1 MLYIIL
7 GQGVA
12 DLIPI
17 SILERIISED
27 VGLKGVLVSLIM
39 FLVHRLYKNE
49 EKIEKLITEHKEK
62 IDEERLKLEKCKD
75 DMREKELNFLRE
87 MIKGN
92 KNGKNFDE

>member
-7 GQGVA
+7 GQGVT

-17 SILERIISED
+17 SILERIVSED

-49 EKIEKLITEHKEK
+49 EKIEKLTTEYKEK
-62 IDEERLKLEKCKD
+62 INEERLKLEKCKD
-75 DMREKELNFLRE
+75 DMREKELSFLRE